1 MLIRKFLCFEQY
13 YLIIINCYYFF
24 SIKREIW
31 PCILS
36 LCQDESVLVRKTV
49 CQELSKVS
57 AFLKD
62 TENSKDCILLPAIVD
77 LANNADYGVKVALL
91 DVIVD
96 IIPCFPRETIVTVV
110 VPMVKKLIDTDL
122 NKNSLLVL
130 AVAKNFGVICKSLKG

>member
-1 MLIRKFLCFEQY
+1 MYNIHGQLLLLC
-13 YLIIINCYYFF
+13 F

-62 TENSKDCILLPAIVD
+62 DTDNLKDCILLPAIVD
-77 LANNADYGVKVALL
+77 LANNADYDVKVALL

-96 IIPCFPRETIVTVV
+96 IIPCFPRETIITVV
-110 VPMVKKLIDTDL
+110 VPMVKKLIDTDVH
-122 NKNSLLVL
+122 KSSLLL
-130 AVAKNFGVICKSLKG
+130 TAIAKNFGIICKALKG

>member
-1 MLIRKFLCFEQY
+1 MYNTHGQLLLLC
-13 YLIIINCYYFF
+13 F

-62 TENSKDCILLPAIVD
+62 DTDNLKDCILLPAIVD
-77 LANNADYGVKVALL
+77 LANNADYDVKVALL

-96 IIPCFPRETIVTVV
+96 IIPCFPRETIITVV
-110 VPMVKKLIDTDL
+110 VPMVKKLIDTDVH
-122 NKNSLLVL
+122 KSSLLL
-130 AVAKNFGVICKSLKG
+130 TAIAKNFGIICKALKG

>member
-1 MLIRKFLCFEQY
+1 MLYIYK
-13 YLIIINCYYFF
+13 IICNF

-57 AFLKD
+57 SFLKD
-62 TENSKDCILLPAIVD
+62 DTDNSKDCILLPAIVD

-96 IIPCFPRETIVTVV
+96 IIPCFPREIIVTVV
-110 VPMVKKLIDTDL
+110 VPMVKKLIDTDF
-122 NKNSLLVL
+122 NKSNFLVV
-130 AVAKNFGVICKSLKG
+130 AVAKNFGVICKALRSK

>member
-1 MLIRKFLCFEQY
+1 MLLLC
-13 YLIIINCYYFF
+13 F

-62 TENSKDCILLPAIVD
+62 DTDNLKDCILLPAIVD
-77 LANNADYGVKVALL
+77 LANNADYDVKVALL

-96 IIPCFPRETIVTVV
+96 IIPCFPRETVITVV
-110 VPMVKKLIDTDL
+110 VPMVKKLIDTDIH
-122 NKNSLLVL
+122 KSSLLL
-130 AVAKNFGVICKSLKG
+130 TAIAKNFGIICKALKG

>member
-1 MLIRKFLCFEQY
+1 MLTNLFF
-13 YLIIINCYYFF
+13 FF

-62 TENSKDCILLPAIVD
+62 NTDDPRDCILLPAIVD

-91 DVIVD
+91 NVIVD

-110 VPMVKKLIDTDL
+110 VPMVKKLIDTDF
-122 NKNSLLVL
+122 NKSSLLVE
-130 AVAKNFGVICKSLKG
+130 AIAKNFGVICRALEG

>member
-1 MLIRKFLCFEQY
+1 MCNIHRRFLLLC
-13 YLIIINCYYFF
+13 F

-62 TENSKDCILLPAIVD
+62 DTDNLKDCILLPAIVD
-77 LANNADYGVKVALL
+77 LANNADYDVKVALL

-96 IIPCFPRETIVTVV
+96 IIPCFPRETIITVV
-110 VPMVKKLIDTDL
+110 VPMVKKLIDTDVH
-122 NKNSLLVL
+122 KSSLLL
-130 AVAKNFGVICKSLKG
+130 TAIAKNFGIICKALKG

>member
-1 MLIRKFLCFEQY
+1 M
-13 YLIIINCYYFF
+13 
-24 SIKREIW
+24 
-31 PCILS
+31 
-36 LCQDESVLVRKTV
+36 
-49 CQELSKVS
+49 S

-62 TENSKDCILLPAIVD
+62 TENPKDCILLPAIVD

-122 NKNSLLVL
+122 NKNSLLVV
-130 AVAKNFGVICKSLKG
+130 AVAKNFGVICKALKG

>member
-1 MLIRKFLCFEQY
+1 MTSFSQY
-13 YLIIINCYYFF
+13 YIILSLLIILFL

-31 PCILS
+31 PYILS

-62 TENSKDCILLPAIVD
+62 TENPKDCILLPAIVD

-122 NKNSLLVL
+122 KKNSLLVV
-130 AVAKNFGVICKSLKG
+130 AVAKNFGVICKALKG

>member
-1 MLIRKFLCFEQY
+1 MYKLIC
-13 YLIIINCYYFF
+13 NF

-62 TENSKDCILLPAIVD
+62 NTDNSKDCILLPAIVD

-96 IIPCFPRETIVTVV
+96 LIPCFPREIIVTVV
-110 VPMVKKLIDTDL
+110 VPMIKKLIDTDF
-122 NKNSLLVL
+122 NKSNFLMV
-130 AVAKNFGVICKSLKG
+130 AVAKNFGVICKALRGKRFLFTVFYF

>member
-1 MLIRKFLCFEQY
+1 MFR
-13 YLIIINCYYFF
+13 

-62 TENSKDCILLPAIVD
+62 TENPRDCILLPAIVD

-110 VPMVKKLIDTDL
+110 LPMVKKLIDTDF
-122 NKNSLLVL
+122 NKNSSLVV
-130 AVAKNFGVICKSLKG
+130 AIAKNFGVICKALKG

>member
-1 MLIRKFLCFEQY
+1 MNIYKVFL
-13 YLIIINCYYFF
+13 FF
-24 SIKREIW
+24 RIKREIW

-62 TENSKDCILLPAIVD
+62 DTENSNDCVLLPAIVD
-77 LANNADYGVKVALL
+77 LANDADFGVKIAML

-110 VPMVKKLIDTDL
+110 VPMVKKIIDTH
-122 NKNSLLVL
+122 NKSSFLVV
-130 AVAKNFGVICKSLKG
+130 AVAKNFGTICKALKG